1 MWEGF
6 NIISYHASRCEYLFV
21 DGNIEQ
27 DEENEG
33 DDAVDNQVGVD
44 QISLNNYNHDDTVMT
59 S

>member
-1 MWEGF
+1 ML
-6 NIISYHASRCEYLFV
+6 ILCLSYLHCEYLFV

-44 QISLNNYNHDDTVMT
+44 
-59 S
+59 